1 MEKSTAKEAIAELLY
16 IDRFSERALCLI
28 WIIFAKNY
36 GEFLNIDL
44 KYWAHENLLEYLKT
58 INSRQLNNLRTGLK
72 SMTAI
77 PESKFNWVFNNN
89 RQAIWF
95 IHEIQRHRPQAEISY
110 SRFPQYLTGRSACI
124 ALFDY
129 LTENIDIGEKNELL
143 SSVEAAWNEHNLLDQ
158 KFAWLN
164 EGNTSERREFFS
176 DWISSPNRLG
186 ASSKRIFTSHEK
198 ILMLLDEQRYTPE
211 RKTILAEKLRTAW
224 NQKQRRKNKNQFNL
238 LLSDTT
244 TRDLK
249 TLAQKYKISQTE
261 IVEILIYSEARDNH
275 HINTRLKYLEAI
287 RNPQE
292 P

>member
-1 MEKSTAKEAIAELLY
+1 MKTPADRKAIAELLY
-16 IDRFSERALCLI
+16 IDKFSDREICLV
-28 WIIFAKNY
+28 WIIIAKNH
-36 GEFLNIDL
+36 GEFLNIHLMYWSHGNIL
-44 KYWAHENLLEYLKT
+44 KYLNT
-58 INSRQLNNLRTGLK
+58 INPYQLSELRTSLK
-72 SMTAI
+72 SMAGV
-77 PESKFNWVFNNN
+77 PESRFEWVLDNN
-89 RQAIWF
+89 RQTIWF
-95 IHEIQRHRPQAEISY
+95 MHEIQRLRHQTEISH
-110 SRFPQYLTGRSACI
+110 SRFPKHLTGRRACI

-129 LTENIDIGEKNELL
+129 LTATIDIDKKNEIL
-143 SSVEAAWNEHNLLDQ
+143 SSLELAWNEHSLLDR

-164 EGNTSERREFFS
+164 EGNTSERRQFFS

-186 ASSKRIFTSHEK
+186 AASKKMFTSHEQ
-198 ILMLLDEQRYTPE
+198 ILMLIDEQRYTPE

-244 TRDLK
+244 TKDLK

-261 IVEILIYSEARDNH
+261 IIEILIYSEVRDNH
-275 HINTRLKYLEAI
+275 HINARLKYLEAI

>member
-1 MEKSTAKEAIAELLY
+1 MEKFTVKKAITELLY
-16 IDRFSERALCLI
+16 IDKFSDRELCLV
-28 WIIFAKNY
+28 WIIIAKNH
-36 GEFLNIDL
+36 GEFLDIDL
-44 KYWAHENLLEYLKT
+44 RYWTLENLLNYLKA
-58 INSRQLNNLRTGLK
+58 INVYQLSELRTSLK
-72 SMTAI
+72 TMAGV
-77 PESKFNWVFNNN
+77 PESRFKWVFNNN

-95 IHEIQRHRPQAEISY
+95 MHEIQRLRHQTEIRY
-110 SRFPQYLTGRSACI
+110 SRFPQYLTGRRACI

-129 LTENIDIGEKNELL
+129 LTANINIDQKSEIL
-143 SSVEAAWNEHNLLDQ
+143 SSLELAWNEHNLLDQ

-164 EGNTSERREFFS
+164 EGNTSERRQFFS
-176 DWISSPNRLG
+176 DWISSPSRLG
-186 ASSKRIFTSHEK
+186 AASKKIFTSHEQ
-198 ILMLLDEQRYTPE
+198 ILMLIDEQRYTPE

-261 IVEILIYSEARDNH
+261 IIEILIYSEARDNH
-275 HINTRLKYLEAI
+275 HINKRLKYLEAI